1 VVVDCEEGTAS
12 GSVVIQGTTD
22 LATDTII
29 ILVDGNI
36 VSTIS
41 PDSIGNWQATV
52 DITEGTHS
60 IQALAQD
67 NESETSSSVEAT
79 LTVQCDTPSPPGD
92 GGDGKDKD
100 KDKDKG
106 NGNSKEVTIIDTA
119 GNLDCSNKMHDQVKK
134 DKPDYF
140 VALGNLCSG
149 SDLSEFKD
157 TYSDFNNDKKLKCLI
172 GDRESEKSGNL
183 ELFKESKKYC
193 GDHWYLKTGN
203 KKVLM
208 IGFNTFGDINLQ
220 TNWAQSLI
228 DDSKLMK
235 GVKTILLFGHEPAH
249 TPPGSEY
256 QSKDTIVQMYSELKS
271 KIPEGVKFYEI
282 ASHDHLMAESENG
295 HWFISGAG
303 SEEESSSGKTN
314 SKWIFVSTEEE
325 GYLKIKINDHNGKI
339 SSSHFYDLD
348 GKLIR

>member
-1 VVVDCEEGTAS
+1 MRE
-12 GSVVIQGTTD
+12 
-22 LATDTII
+22 
-29 ILVDGNI
+29 
-36 VSTIS
+36 
-41 PDSIGNWQATV
+41 
-52 DITEGTHS
+52 
-60 IQALAQD
+60 
-67 NESETSSSVEAT
+67 
-79 LTVQCDTPSPPGD
+79 
-92 GGDGKDKD
+92 
-100 KDKDKG
+100 
-106 NGNSKEVTIIDTA
+106 
-119 GNLDCSNKMHDQVKK
+119 QVKK

-140 VALGNLCSG
+140 VALGNLCNG

-157 TYSDFNNDKKLKCLI
+157 TYSDFNNDKKLKCII
-172 GDRESEKSGNL
+172 GDRESEKSAKL
-183 ELFKESKKYC
+183 ELFKETKKYC

-220 TNWAQSLI
+220 TNWGQSLVA
-228 DDSKLMK
+228 DSKLMK

-256 QSKDTIVQMYSELKS
+256 QYKDTIVQMYSELKS

-295 HWFISGAG
+295 RWFISGAG

-314 SKWIFVSTEEE
+314 SKWVFVNSEEE